1 MYGVDG
7 VGLVEDEEN
16 GTAPLADV
24 DVDIEVVIGC
34 REKYKAL
41 QTS

>member
-1 MYGVDG
+1 MDGVGG

-24 DVDIEVVIGC
+24 DVDTEVVIGC
-34 REKYKAL
+34 
-41 QTS
+41 S